1 MGHPDGPVSF
11 RARTSGCKI
20 EVMADSHW
28 SLSLDVASAK
38 AIMWFTSFGR
48 DAELTSELDARLF
61 DRYTHLADCHRKRGH
76 ADKAKRFEAQA
87 KKHRVD
93 EPADGPP
100 PVDGPPYA
108 AAMAMPRPRR
118 YAYTSAVGN
127 RRTPSPDDVA

>member
-1 MGHPDGPVSF
+1 
-11 RARTSGCKI
+11 
-20 EVMADSHW
+20 MADSHW

-61 DRYTHLADCHRKRGH
+61 DRYSRLAEYHLKRGH
-76 ADKAKRFEAQA
+76 ADKAKRFAAQA
-87 KKHRVD
+87 KKHRVVD

-100 PVDGPPYA
+100 AGGPPADGPPYA

>member
-1 MGHPDGPVSF
+1 MGQSHFG
-11 RARTSGCKI
+11 RARRGCKI

-28 SLSLDVASAK
+28 SLSFDVASAK

-61 DRYTHLADCHRKRGH
+61 DRYSRLADYHRKRGH

-100 PVDGPPYA
+100 YA

-118 YAYTSAVGN
+118 YVYTNAVSS
-127 RRTPSPDDVA
+127 RRLDDPDDVA

>member
-1 MGHPDGPVSF
+1 
-11 RARTSGCKI
+11 
-20 EVMADSHW
+20 MADSHW
-28 SLSLDVASAK
+28 SLSFDVASAK

-48 DAELTSELDARLF
+48 DAELTSELNARLF
-61 DRYTHLADCHRKRGH
+61 DRYSRLAAYHLKRGH
-76 ADKAKRFEAQA
+76 ADKAKRFAAQA

-93 EPADGPP
+93 ELADGPHLKP
-100 PVDGPPYA
+100 PDGPPYA

>member
-1 MGHPDGPVSF
+1 MGQSHFG
-11 RARTSGCKI
+11 RARRACKI

-28 SLSLDVASAK
+28 SLSFDVASAK

-61 DRYTHLADCHRKRGH
+61 DRYSRLAAYHLKRGH
-76 ADKAKRFEAQA
+76 ADKAKRFAAQA

-93 EPADGPP
+93 EPGDGPHLNP
-100 PVDGPPYA
+100 PDGPPYA

-118 YAYTSAVGN
+118 YVCTNAVGS
-127 RRTPSPDDVA
+127 RRLDDPEDVA